1 MPLLASLWVLW
12 TPVYE
17 NLVRTLLVA
26 DGMILYYKKFL
37 CIFIFFINREFASGL
52 YNKIAQL
59 IEGNINTEASYRVF
73 VSFLYNYFFVNKV
86 RCE

>member
-37 CIFIFFINREFASGL
+37 CQFIFFINREFASGL

-73 VSFLYNYFFVNKV
+73 VSFFV
-86 RCE
+86 